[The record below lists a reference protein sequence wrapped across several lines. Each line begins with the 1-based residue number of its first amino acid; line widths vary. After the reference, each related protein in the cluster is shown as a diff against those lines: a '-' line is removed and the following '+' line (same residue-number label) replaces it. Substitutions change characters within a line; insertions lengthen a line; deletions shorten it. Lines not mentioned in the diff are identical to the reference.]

1 MLGFATLSATPLSA
15 LPAAE
20 AISNAESLGVITR
33 FGSHT
38 GIWNQFGNASGF
50 STVQVGSPTHRRTQ
64 PAEGFTSTQFGT
76 PTGYKTQRASGFAPV
91 QFGVPYLHPS
101 HVAPWPISTQFGTP
115 AAQQYWKVPSLGA
128 VSKFGTPTTP
138 TDRTGNASGF
148 APVQFGNP
156 VAIRHWPPNTDIL
169 CLARG
174 FKLALF
180 GKPVAQW
187 DQAAQAQAIA
197 PTVQFCAPRA
207 FTTHH
212 AESLAPSVQLGAPS
226 TRTTHR
232 VSGFKPVAFGL
243 AGAILTQ
250 HATGLAPKARFGTP
264 KTIRSNWYE
273 VRGFCPFR
281 SGTPRGYQRN
291 NRRAD
296 GFSPVQFGTPAAF
309 HTHRCTSIP
318 PIARL
323 GRPLLK
329 RITQC

>member
-1 MLGFATLSATPLSA
+1 MLGFAPLSATPLSA
-15 LPAAE
+15 LPIVGSTYA
-20 AISNAESLGVITR
+20 AESLGVVSK
-33 FGSHT
+33 FGSHV
-38 GIWNQFGNASGF
+38 GIWDQVGDVSGFAPVQFG
-50 STVQVGSPTHRRTQ
+50 VPTNRRAQ
-64 PAEGFTSTQFGT
+64 PATGFAPTQFGE
-76 PTGYKTQRASGFAPV
+76 PAGYKLQRASGFAPV

-101 HVAPWPISTQFGTP
+101 HVAPWPISTLFGTP
-115 AAQQYWKVPSLGA
+115 AAQQYWRAPSLGS

-174 FKLALF
+174 FKPALF
-180 GKPVAQW
+180 GKPAAQW
-187 DQAAQAQAIA
+187 DQAAQAQAVA
-197 PTVQFCAPRA
+197 PTVRFGAPRT

-212 AESLAPSVQLGAPS
+212 AEGTAPSVQFGAPA

-232 VSGFKPVAFGL
+232 ASGFRPAVFGL
-243 AGAILTQ
+243 ARAILTQ
-250 HATGLAPKARFGTP
+250 RATGLAPKARFGTP

-296 GFSPVQFGTPAAF
+296 GFSPVQFGAPAAYQ
-309 HTHRCTSIP
+309 THRVTSIP
-318 PIARL
+318 PITRF
-323 GRPLLK
+323 GKPMLK
-329 RITQC
+329 RTTQC